1 MKSTV
6 FFVMLSAFLLSG
18 CTPILRQLHHLEGTW
33 QRSTKAGFA
42 FESWEIKE
50 PNLMLGKGYKGSGA
64 DAQVLENL
72 RLFVEDGKII
82 YEATVPDQNEG
93 KPVRFPLVK
102 TSADGETFIF
112 ENPAHDFPQRLV
124 YHFIGSDSLHVRAE
138 DLEGNGLDFG
148 FRKLEK

>member
-1 MKSTV
+1 MKNAG

-33 QRSTKAGFA
+33 QRSTKAGLA
-42 FESWEIKE
+42 YETWEIEK
-50 PNLMLGKGYKGSGA
+50 PNLMLGKGYEGA
-64 DAQVLENL
+64 GAGTKVQENL
-72 RLFVEDGKII
+72 RLFVEDGTII
-82 YEATVPDQNEG
+82 YEATVHGQNAG

-102 TSADGETFIF
+102 TGADGETFIF

-124 YHFIGSDSLHVRAE
+124 YHFIGNDSLHVRAE